1 MSIPSQQIDGDLLLG
16 RDLTIGGRATV
27 RGSAVVGHNLTVE
40 GWIEAK
46 NIKGPSKGLFKSAI
60 QLRESYPSPHEGWWA
75 LVTTEGSSSSDHLGQ
90 LYIADG
96 GEWVAQTDAE
106 GNPILKGN
114 PTIDSTE
121 YMQAVEDLTND
132 INSVKTDVSQNKSDI
147 RSLRSTQTTQGDA
160 INAATS
166 DLATAKEVIETLTSL
181 VETHDDNIKT
191 LNDSIGRA
199 DGISTLGND
208 GKVPMSQLPD
218 SLKDVVCFYESYS
231 YSGSR
236 QSYYDKFST
245 EDGCRVIYDTSC
257 NKFILDSDDGNVYI
271 DWKDAGLF
279 GTSSNEGRVPS
290 IGKIYVE
297 EMSNSQYRWDGSSFI
312 RFGLSLGTNIGEA
325 YPGQMGDSLRSDVN
339 TLLRD
344 VNSIS
349 QRLDTIRYINANAL
363 LGINEPKTFDSILS
377 LIEDR
382 NLNGLISFGSLL
394 TFFSPEGWKTY
405 RFLSSDTEKGLQ
417 FSDNWEEFGSGTAA
431 VGNCYNVTNEQPI
444 SGYYDLETA
453 IAATF
458 SKGFAAQG
466 VQITFAIAKGSWKT
480 YQYIGS
486 DDTESNFKNINNWLD
501 LAGMSA
507 GAETLINVDALCGAC
522 TLASFYTL
530 EYAIAAIRKLS
541 TDTGIDY
548 AKSGLVITYKTAEN
562 TWECKQFKGVVSDF
576 GEASLWQD
584 FGGGGSQVETSDE
597 PEKDGKDAFSTGG
610 AYNHLPTGIKLDV
623 ETEGI
628 VKLQLENA
636 EHEGIGDE
644 IQFAV
649 GTGGSSGGG
658 GTIVTMAFE
667 NSPFYGNA
675 GNSFILRAAVRSVT
689 TVGQTE
695 QDNIIATIALI
706 DRDTNTTLE
715 VFNFNKAS
723 SASMTTYDFVMDVSK
738 YFSNAG
744 VRRFKCLITDDAGNT
759 GSRNINVTAVDVTVS
774 SFQTL
779 QYTSSTALSVGG
791 TAKSIPLFKFANNA
805 SDKGINAIVEIYIDG
820 AWRELGNT
828 IVQDTYTH
836 GISIDPNNCLGYTL
850 AHDSYPIRVHGV
862 DIASGVVGNYL
873 YSGIFCID
881 DTRNTPLVV
890 ESWMSDG
897 ISPVVKLYET
907 ITVNYAVYDPASNAP
922 TATVYLNGNVVQNH
936 TAYRSASYTYSH
948 QVSGVESD
956 GTFSHIVKVQ
966 CGTTYGVEATFL
978 VSGTVIDAVLKS
990 GAIYGF
996 EFSNRSNE
1004 EIDHSIID
1012 NGFEIAVNGSNWS
1025 STGFVSFLG
1034 EKALRIAE
1042 DVTATLNHQPFKPTS
1057 IESNGL
1063 GIQFAFAA
1071 KNLVDDDAILMECFN
1086 EGVGAG
1092 FYVTGKAV
1100 GIYCAT
1106 GLSNHAEERAYKQ
1119 GEKVSVAIVV
1129 EPAIDGL
1136 GQTRGGVTYYFI
1148 KLYLNGE
1155 EVAVIGY
1162 VAGQSNL
1169 IQEKPIS
1176 FNGSQGDFYLYYLL
1190 AWEDY
1195 FQFDQAF
1202 QNYLVKLTNTED
1214 MVQEFNFENVM
1225 ESQQLTEL
1233 GITTTKLRPQASHL
1247 ADRGMAYIIECPFN
1261 GSDIEALDTTVSTK
1275 DQIYVTLY
1283 YIDPARPWTNFVARD
1298 VARRNQGTTSAQR
1311 PVKNPRYYLAQKKGS
1326 TYDKATKTGGT
1337 TITLLNPDDTT
1348 EAGRRAIALAAINKV
1363 QIHDNSIPVDIIT
1376 VKVDYSDSS
1385 NANDCGICDMMNA
1398 TFRALGRNYMTPA
1411 QRAFDGTWTKGSLVV
1426 DGLVMNHSTANI
1438 PVAMYR
1444 SKSDTGSSPYF
1455 HSKGNWK
1462 EDKKEQ
1468 VALGFNDVPGYN
1480 KGCLNYGD
1488 FIEFFGTDGETLAQT
1503 KSRFLATSGLDTSAT
1518 YVLSMYFGS
1527 SYKVMKHNGTS
1538 WVEQTGSMV
1547 QNSNGRWT
1555 VTGSV
1560 VNPTDGFEL
1569 LNYQGMDWFKGV
1581 SSVADMMAPS
1591 TSFSKW
1597 VQALIDGGDISVQT
1611 VPAWTYYF
1619 ECLIDDD
1626 DLAIAY
1632 ALGKKVPYNLY
1643 RWMKF
1648 CDSCDYDKRG
1658 QTGLNLWKTDLYKY
1672 ASPHSCLSYDVFT
1685 DYCAAVDQRA
1695 KNMQPM
1701 WFLEDG
1707 CKVVNGVYYNDANQE
1722 SDLTTGMLAMRM
1734 YLNKVYD
1741 CDTCNGKD
1749 NDGGQTVDAEVDP
1762 NKMPEGAYTNPYAGY
1777 NSVLFR
1783 NIYLQQ
1789 TVYIDAQGTELS
1801 LRTVASA
1808 MRSCTATI
1816 DGQTLKPFSPEGATY
1831 FFLTARINRWQ
1842 KKVSSYDGERKY
1854 IDFTSTTANN
1864 IYFYALQGLGLTS
1877 LPAFI
1882 ERRWRIRDGFY
1893 GTGNF
1898 FSGVLSGRVNAPS
1911 GAKISITAAK
1921 TGYFGIG
1928 NDSSGSISESVYLE
1942 AGQSH
1947 NFTNFSHEEGAL
1959 LYIYQADRM
1968 SMIDLSEITLSNN
1981 FDFSVMT
1988 LAEEIYLG
1996 KVGKENLT
2004 IGAYTLLTNVNL
2016 GELPFLKKLDIRGT
2030 LITNVVCSG
2039 CPRLE
2044 SLYAASSQL
2053 ARADIADGAKITY
2066 MQLPSTYTYLRLRYL
2081 PNLQRSGLVLADK
2094 KSITTLIIE
2103 NCAKISS
2110 VDLLRE
2116 LAGTS
2121 GNNLRVVRAT
2131 PYNVSYD
2138 GSDLTTI
2145 SALHLSGLDANLTAQ
2160 DAPAL
2165 VGTYM
2170 LTKYADDEV
2179 LSAWQ
2184 SEFADL
2190 TIHQAQYTMVVM
2202 DDTMSDPANVT
2213 NLDNGTSG
2221 ENYTPSGH
2229 ILRIRKGLIPVTG
2242 KLNVST
2248 GIWEGVK
2255 ISESNYTK
2263 LADGSDFDYKDSL
2276 GRGNDAMMRCPHLW
2290 YKGINDFKN
2299 QKKYI
2304 AWSSLEDEPLS
2315 TAKNINR
2322 KTLSDIILQEGKAVI
2337 VTNVE
2342 EGVSTL
2348 ETTGV
2353 LTDTPNYNAYKL
2365 DVSGMKQV
2373 RWPGQNNANIG
2384 AVFLNEEGV
2393 IIKKYNMAVNNTQ
2406 FDFTDGEYIFIDV
2419 PDGAKSF
2426 VFSSATANNSLE
2438 AIAVDSLE
2446 VEAIEPDW
2454 VLSEECLGGIYPA
2467 SIDTIT
2473 QLRSISGA
2481 TIRVGTD
2488 TSTTSSEWSYDS
2500 EGKPTN
2506 TPLNGMNYTGKDFQN
2521 LAARRGSGY
2530 QLFDYEMSKLMAILY
2545 FSMTGNRDAQL
2556 LCGYGRSAGG
2566 TTGYTDTLGNTDSYK
2581 GQVSGNKCLGFESFF
2596 GCTWEFMDNVAVN
2609 VPTYAKA
2616 LKDKMSDQV
2625 SSYPIDAK
2633 WHIFD
2638 PITKTERVVQGITT
2652 SGYAIARTKHGRY
2665 CDVIASKCSS
2675 DNSVW
2680 ATNYCDA
2687 NYYTASR
2694 CRVVGR
2700 SSNNSYANGGL
2711 VYAFADIASS
2721 CSGSNNG
2728 SRLAFR
2734 GKISIQ

>member
-1 MSIPSQQIDGDLLLG
+1 MADQKKRISELPESTSTKGLITLGVNEQNESVKIPLGAILEGITPQVNQAVTAANEAKELANSATSVANNALAEANEAMSNADNAKDEAEAAVSCSQAAVSTSNLG
-16 RDLTIGGRATV
+16 STV
-27 RGSAVVGHNLTVE
+27 RFDGFIEFASIGLVSVPTQNVLGIFYVQSAKRFAAKYSGGYANNWPGAEKYMNDTRTAILTDKSYLYGSKLYVWDDE
-40 GWIEAK
+40 I
-46 NIKGPSKGLFKSAI
+46 SD
-60 QLRESYPSPHEGWWA
+60 
-75 LVTTEGSSSSDHLGQ
+75 LVIAGSDPTEVN
-90 LYIADG
+90 A
-96 GEWVAQTDAE
+96 
-106 GNPILKGN
+106 NILK
-114 PTIDSTE
+114 
-121 YMQAVEDLTND
+121 AV
-132 INSVKTDVSQNKSDI
+132 QP
-147 RSLRSTQTTQGDA
+147 R
-160 INAATS
+160 
-166 DLATAKEVIETLTSL
+166 
-181 VETHDDNIKT
+181 
-191 LNDSIGRA
+191 
-199 DGISTLGND
+199 
-208 GKVPMSQLPD
+208 
-218 SLKDVVCFYESYS
+218 CF
-231 YSGSR
+231 
-236 QSYYDKFST
+236 
-245 EDGCRVIYDTSC
+245 
-257 NKFILDSDDGNVYI
+257 
-271 DWKDAGLF
+271 
-279 GTSSNEGRVPS
+279 
-290 IGKIYVE
+290 
-297 EMSNSQYRWDGSSFI
+297 
-312 RFGLSLGTNIGEA
+312 
-325 YPGQMGDSLRSDVN
+325 
-339 TLLRD
+339 
-344 VNSIS
+344 
-349 QRLDTIRYINANAL
+349 INANVL
-363 LGINEPKTFDSILS
+363 LGKTQAMTLETACTM
-377 LIEDR
+377 LEDAGYASSQWIV
-382 NLNGLISFGSLL
+382 LGTVLTLL
-394 TFFSPEGWKTY
+394 TPDGWKNY
-405 RFLSSDTEKGLQ
+405 RFLSDDANGGILDSN
-417 FSDNWEEFGSGTAA
+417 NWQEFGSGNAA

-453 IAATF
+453 IAATY

-486 DDTESNFKNINNWLD
+486 DDTESNFKKLENWID

-507 GAETLINVDALCGAC
+507 GEETLINVDALCGAC
-522 TLASFYTL
+522 TSATFYTL
-530 EYAIAAIRKLS
+530 EYAIAAITKLQTETAIS
-541 TDTGIDY
+541 Y
-548 AKSGLVITYKTAEN
+548 AKSGLVITYKVGEN
-562 TWECKQFKGVVSDF
+562 TWETKQFKGVVSDF
-576 GEASLWQD
+576 GEPSLWQD
-584 FGGGGSQVETSDE
+584 FGGGGSHVETSDE
-597 PEKDGKDAFSTGG
+597 PKENGEDAFSTGG
-610 AYNHLPTGIKLDV
+610 AYTHLPTGIKLDT

-644 IQFAV
+644 IQFAI
-649 GTGGSSGGG
+649 GSGGGGGG

-667 NSPFYGNA
+667 TSPLYGNA
-675 GNSFILRAAVRSVT
+675 GSSFILRAAVRSVT

-695 QDNIIATIALI
+695 QDNMIATIALI

-723 SASMTTYDFVMDVSK
+723 SASMTTYDFVMDISK
-738 YFSNAG
+738 YFANAG

-774 SFQTL
+774 SVQTL

-828 IVQDTYTH
+828 IVQDTYSH
-836 GISIDPNNCLGYTL
+836 SISIDPNNCLGYTL
-850 AHDSYPIRVHGV
+850 AHGSYPIRVHGV
-862 DIASGVVGNYL
+862 DVASGVVGNYL

-890 ESWMSDG
+890 EGWMSDG
-897 ISPVVKLYET
+897 FSPVVKLYET
-907 ITVNYAVYDPASNAP
+907 ITVNYAVYDPTSNAP
-922 TATVYLNGNVVQNH
+922 TATVYLNGNAVQSH
-936 TAYRSASYTYSH
+936 TAYRSAAYTYSH
-948 QVSGVESD
+948 QVSGVASD

-966 CGTTYGVEATFL
+966 CGNTYGVDATFL
-978 VSGTVIDAVLKS
+978 VSGTVIEAALKS
-990 GAIYGF
+990 GVIYGF

-1004 EIDHSIID
+1004 ETDHSITD

-1092 FYVTGKAV
+1092 FYVTGRAV

-1129 EPAIDGL
+1129 EPAIEGL

-1225 ESQQLTEL
+1225 ASQQVTEL
-1233 GITTTKLRPQASHL
+1233 GITTTKLRPQASQL

-1337 TITLLNPDDTT
+1337 TITLLNPDETT

-1503 KSRFLATSGLDTSAT
+1503 RSRFLATSGLDTSAT
-1518 YVLSMYFGS
+1518 YVLSMYCGS

-1547 QNSNGRWT
+1547 QNANGRWT

-1581 SSVADMMAPS
+1581 SSVADMMAPI

-1597 VQALIDGGDISVQT
+1597 VQALIDGGDISVST

-1648 CDSCDYDKRG
+1648 CDSCDYDEHG
-1658 QTGLNLWKTDLYKY
+1658 QSGLNLWKTDLYKY

-1707 CKVVNGVYYNDANQE
+1707 CKVVNGVYYNDANEE
-1722 SDLTTGMLAMRM
+1722 SDSTTGILAMRM

-1762 NKMPEGAYTNPYAGY
+1762 NKMPEGDYTNPYAGY

-1789 TVYIDAQGTELS
+1789 TVYIDAQNTELS

-1816 DGQTLKPFSPEGATY
+1816 DGQTLQPFSPEGAVY
-1831 FFLTARINRWQ
+1831 FFLTARIKRWQ

-1911 GAKISITAAK
+1911 GAKIRITAAK

-1996 KVGKENLT
+1996 KVGKVNLT

-2053 ARADIADGAKITY
+2053 ARADIADGAKLTY

-2081 PNLQRSGLVLADK
+2081 PNLQRSGLILADK
-2094 KSITTLIIE
+2094 RSITTLIIE

-2131 PYNVSYD
+2131 PYNVSDD

-2160 DAPAL
+2160 AAPAL
-2165 VGTYM
+2165 VGNYM
-2170 LTKYADDEV
+2170 LTKYTDDAV

-2190 TIHQAQYTMVVM
+2190 TIHQSQYTLVEM
-2202 DDTMSDPANVT
+2202 DDTLTDPQNIT
-2213 NLDNGTSG
+2213 NKDNNTTGDSY
-2221 ENYTPSGH
+2221 EPSGH
-2229 ILRIRKGLIPVTG
+2229 ISKIRSLMIPVTG
-2242 KLNVST
+2242 KLNPTS
-2248 GIWEGVK
+2248 GRWEGVK
-2255 ISESNYTK
+2255 MSESDYKK
-2263 LADGSDFDYKDSL
+2263 LKDGSDFDYSDNL
-2276 GRGNDAMMRCPHLW
+2276 GSGNDAMMRIPHLW

-2304 AWSSLEDEPLS
+2304 VWSSLSSEPIS
-2315 TAKNINR
+2315 SASRINR
-2322 KTLSDIILQEGKAVI
+2322 KKLSQILMRENTAIMVSNI
-2337 VTNVE
+2337 TEN
-2342 EGVSTL
+2342 VSTL
-2348 ETTGV
+2348 ESSGV
-2353 LTDTPNYNAYKL
+2353 ISETANHNTYQI
-2365 DVSGMKQV
+2365 DVEGMKQV
-2373 RWPGQNNANIG
+2373 RYPGLNNEAIG
-2384 AVFLNEEGV
+2384 ACFLNESGV
-2393 IIKKYNMAVNNTQ
+2393 IISKYNMAVANNL
-2406 FDFTDGEYIFIDV
+2406 FDFVNGDYIFINV
-2419 PDGAKSF
+2419 PSGAKTF
-2426 VFSSATANNSLE
+2426 VFTSPSGISSDIE
-2438 AIAVDSLE
+2438 AIAVDSTE
-2446 VEAIEPDW
+2446 IEAIEPDW
-2454 VLSEECLGGIYPA
+2454 VESDECLGAIYQG
-2467 SIDTIT
+2467 SIDSLTR
-2473 QLRSISGA
+2473 LRSVSGVSV
-2481 TIRVGTD
+2481 RVGTG
-2488 TSTTSSEWSYDS
+2488 TSTTSIEWQYDAD
-2500 EGKPTN
+2500 GNPIN
-2506 TPLNGMNYTGKDFQN
+2506 TPTGSMNYTAKDFQN
-2521 LAARRGSGY
+2521 LARRRGAGY
-2530 QLFDYEMSKLMAILY
+2530 QLIDYEMSKLLAILF
-2545 FSMTGNRDAQL
+2545 FSLSGTRDSSKY
-2556 LCGYGRSAGG
+2556 CGYGKSSGG
-2566 TTGYTDTLGNTDSYK
+2566 TTGYLDSIGNTTSTNLGSTS
-2581 GQVSGNKCLGFESFF
+2581 GQGNKCMGFESFF
-2596 GCTWEFMDNVAVN
+2596 ACTYEWMDMVAVN
-2609 VPTYAKA
+2609 VPSFVQAF
-2616 LKDKMSDQV
+2616 KDKMSDGIGA
-2625 SSYPIDAK
+2625 YPIDAK
-2633 WHIFD
+2633 YHIYD
-2638 PITKTERVVQGITT
+2638 PINETERVVQALTSN
-2652 SGYAIARTKHGRY
+2652 SGYCVARTKHGRF
-2665 CDVIASKCSS
+2665 CDIVASKFAN
-2675 DNSVW
+2675 DNSRF
-2680 ATNYCDA
+2680 ATHYADGQW
-2687 NYYTASR
+2687 YTASR

-2700 SSNNSYANGGL
+2700 SSSNAHASGGVVYANAGN
-2711 VYAFADIASS
+2711 VSS
-2721 CSGSNNG
+2721 YSYTSYG

-2734 GKISIQ
+2734 GEISISE